1 MKQMQDIIMN
11 QSESMKETRMVVG
24 KVLDEIESSMKS
36 ISSIKASTQKL
47 EVSRNN
53 VVSAVDE
60 LSEIAINNVEGTRKT
75 HQETEEVAGS
85 FTQVSE
91 SAEQLRKIAGML
103 ADSID
108 YFKI

>member
-1 MKQMQDIIMN
+1 M
-11 QSESMKETRMVVG
+11 
-24 KVLDEIESSMKS
+24 
-36 ISSIKASTQKL
+36 
-47 EVSRNN
+47 
-53 VVSAVDE
+53 
-60 LSEIAINNVEGTRKT
+60 NNVEGTRKT